1 MSARNPDGAGIRR
14 RELLGGAALLGAAGA
29 VGVSRILPRAG
40 EADVI
45 VFDSARPASRA
56 FARSGTGARRL
67 DLAQDA
73 SSNWRALR
81 TLQKGERVAGFTPW
95 GAYVSV
101 RGWLEE
107 QGLRL
112 VSEALDRRT
121 GLVAWTMA

>member
-1 MSARNPDGAGIRR
+1 MSARKTEDAGIRR

-29 VGVSRILPRAG
+29 VGVARILPRAG
-40 EADVI
+40 EAGVVI
-45 VFDSARPASRA
+45 FDGARPASRA
-56 FARSGTGARRL
+56 FAKGSAAPRRI

-81 TLQKGERVAGFTPW
+81 TLRKGERVAGFTPW
-95 GAYVSV
+95 GAYVSA

-112 VSEALDRRT
+112 VSEQLDRRT
-121 GLVAWTMA
+121 GLIAWTMA